1 MSKSLLVTGAAG
13 FIGANFV
20 HYWARA
26 HPTDT
31 LVAYDALTYAGNIAN
46 LGTPGYR
53 RQEVTQTT
61 APEGGVT
68 TQLQRAAAAGEALE
82 ADVVAQL
89 QAKNAYLANL
99 AVFKAADKMA
109 GVLLDKTA

>member
-1 MSKSLLVTGAAG
+1 M
-13 FIGANFV
+13 
-20 HYWARA
+20 
-26 HPTDT
+26 
-31 LVAYDALTYAGNIAN
+31 
-46 LGTPGYR
+46 
-53 RQEVTQTT
+53 
-61 APEGGVT
+61 
-68 TQLQRAAAAGEALE
+68 QRHAAAGEALE

>member
-1 MSKSLLVTGAAG
+1 MSSTSSIALSGMNAAQQRL
-13 FIGANFV
+13 NV
-20 HYWARA
+20 S
-26 HPTDT
+26 
-31 LVAYDALTYAGNIAN
+31 AGNIAN

-53 RQEVTQTT
+53 RQEVTQST